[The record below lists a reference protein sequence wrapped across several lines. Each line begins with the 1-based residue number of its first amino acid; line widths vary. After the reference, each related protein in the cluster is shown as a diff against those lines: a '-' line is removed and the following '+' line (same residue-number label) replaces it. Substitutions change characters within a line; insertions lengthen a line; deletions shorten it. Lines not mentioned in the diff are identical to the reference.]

1 MTNVQ
6 RDFKSDILK
15 DPSRYFREASKEVQ
29 KEVLNSVANEV
40 QSDSVAVTVMPNYLE
55 ITDRRLNNMGVI
67 DLKPYFARSPK
78 KKIAKDGHWYMYIP
92 ISVKTRDMP
101 RRQYDELRGVAMR
114 GQSDTVSLSGIMDTR
129 RTKSQLSS
137 WNRRAE
143 GTNITRTKTPG
154 GRTTYTMFRTVN
166 ANSPANSWIIGRDKI
181 NKDDLSKTAY
191 ENARRLMD
199 WKLKNLGG

>member
-1 MTNVQ
+1 MTNTKK
-6 RDFKSDILK
+6 DFKSDILR

-40 QSDSVAVTVMPNYLE
+40 QSDSVAVNVMPTYLE
-55 ITDRRLNNMGVI
+55 ITDRRLNAMGVI

-78 KKIAKDGHWYMYIP
+78 KKIAKDGHWYMFIP
-92 ISVKTRDMP
+92 ISIKTRDMP
-101 RRQYDELRGVAMR
+101 RKQYDELRGRTMG

-137 WNRRAE
+137 WNRNAK
-143 GTNITRTKTPG
+143 GTNITRTRSSG

-181 NKDDLSKTAY
+181 NEDNLSKTAY